1 MSVLLIIFLVSVFVQ
16 LFYYGYF
23 FLNLAKYKESPVPPN
38 YNFPRVSVIVC
49 AHNEEKNIRK
59 NLHYVLRQVYS
70 NDYEVILVDDAS
82 TDGTEQAVKELQL
95 KYPQLRYIK
104 NNKTLPGKKQALQ
117 LGVSQAKFNHLLFT
131 DADCYPASNK
141 WMENMISKYSN
152 PSVQIVLG
160 YSPYIFEKETFLSLV
175 VQYET
180 AMTAVQ
186 YLSFALRG
194 KAYMGVGRNLSYK
207 KEIFNENFFK
217 NHEHLASG
225 DDDLF
230 IHQTATKN
238 NVAIALNSKSFTL
251 SQVPNSWKSWFRQK
265 VRHYTTGFEYKP
277 QIKLLL
283 GLFLFSKLAFYVL
296 VIPLLTTLQYI
307 HIAIISFFLFIWLI
321 KWVVRPIY
329 KKLGA
334 SGILINISAFI
345 DIFWIFSLFTM
356 SLASLFRSKKR
367 W

>member
-16 LFYYGYF
+16 LVYYGYF

-49 AHNEEKNIRK
+49 AHNEEKNIRN
-59 NLHYVLRQVYS
+59 NLHYVLRQVYT

-117 LGVSQAKFNHLLFT
+117 LGVSQAKYNHLMFT
-131 DADCYPASNK
+131 DADCYPASNQ
-141 WMENMISKYSN
+141 WMQKMISKYSDPN
-152 PSVQIVLG
+152 VQIVLG
-160 YSPYIFEKETFLSLV
+160 YSPYIFEKETFLSIV
-175 VQYET
+175 VQHET
-180 AMTAVQ
+180 AMTAMQ

-207 KEIFNENFFK
+207 KEIFDQKFFK

-230 IHQTATKN
+230 IHQTASES
-238 NVAIALNSKSFTL
+238 NVAIAMNSKSFTL
-251 SQVPNSWKSWFRQK
+251 SQAPDSWKSWFRQK
-265 VRHYTTGFEYKP
+265 VRHYTTGFEYKL

-283 GLFLFSKLAFYVL
+283 GLFLFSKLAFYIL

-307 HIAIISFFLFIWLI
+307 HIAIITFFLFIWLI
-321 KWVVRPIY
+321 KWVVRPVY
-329 KKLGA
+329 QKFGA
-334 SGILINISAFI
+334 SRILINISAFM

-356 SLASLFRSKKR
+356 SFISFFRSKKK